1 MPSVSKK
8 QQKFMG
14 IVRAIQKGE
23 ADPSDFNKDAQD
35 AAKKM
40 KKSSV
45 KKYAKTKHKGLP
57 NKKVNEDAWTPEQN
71 KAVDKIDGEFNKLMA
86 KKGIEPYS
94 VEASRLWRSAGFNKK
109 MRKIFGKNVKESLTP
124 AEVKKERE
132 LFKKTGELPPR
143 LQKVVDDYENERK
156 AFHKKMK
163 KKFKGNVKGDWVDV
177 VVPGLEWM
185 SKLGEAAD
193 RDYKAEY
200 KKFQSSTN
208 AQKYSAELNK
218 YNRQKG
224 TYGNGDGKDAS
235 HKGGKIVGFEAES
248 KNRGRAEKSRLKKE
262 INDYVGSVI
271 DETINENPAAIA
283 AAQRMVVQSKGKK
296 ISVNT
301 ARNSR
306 YKDKDPAAHK
316 KAKSLFSR
324 LLDKFRKKNE
334 SQMLLQMAKQLK
346 EADESVDEIKVWD
359 LNEKCWKGYEK
370 KGMKTMFGKRYPN
383 CVKKKKSESVNEV
396 SDKQKRKIYKKAFGK
411 EYDDPKRKQAPLPLD
426 IAYKV
431 ALNRLKKKKKSESV
445 NEESKVIKSIDNL
458 AKKNKY
464 GTVTGTQMNGKTAN
478 TIMKIYNHPK
488 MKKHK
493 KALDNFT
500 SDELVNLTVT
510 LPKTLGIKEGINE
523 FKTIYNKNKA
533 AMKIRSLQRDKGAK
547 VYKVDK
553 KRTKYQGKDLIV
565 YNLFTKN
572 KNHSTNQ
579 NPYGLDMMKGA
590 YLIPVEEGMNE
601 FHHNHISDSE
611 KFKVYNSLKK
621 GDIVSIKYDS
631 SIAKGSK
638 FHPFLVTKGKTKLMK
653 GKIERI
659 IMVPAGGS
667 KAKRYL
673 YNRNGRISLAL
684 GDMAASIIDMKKGKV
699 NEGTCGYGV
708 GGKLGEEPAG
718 PHLLKRIKKIRKK
731 KKDVNEARLD
741 PKQLLQQ
748 LGGNRFIAMTGAKNL
763 AFDKAKNTLHMKI
776 GRNAKGVNHLRIKL
790 TGADLYDME
799 FLQVRAGNVKVKAKE
814 KGVYNDQLQ
823 KMFTKHTGMYT
834 SL

>member
-57 NKKVNEDAWTPEQN
+57 NKKVNEGRVLHFTKIQ
-71 KAVDKIDGEFNKLMA
+71 DKTLEKHLKVIA
-86 KKGIEPYS
+86 KKVGATVSKIS
-94 VEASRLWRSAGFNKK
+94 GGFKVDADNDG
-109 MRKIFGKNVKESLTP
+109 RKL
-124 AEVKKERE
+124 A
-132 LFKKTGELPPR
+132 
-143 LQKVVDDYENERK
+143 QVVDYIFDKSLKKGLTSGGGMSRVQVVNESN
-156 AFHKKMK
+156 
-163 KKFKGNVKGDWVDV
+163 G
-177 VVPGLEWM
+177 
-185 SKLGEAAD
+185 SK

-200 KKFQSSTN
+200 KKFQSSPK
-208 AQKYSAELNK
+208 AKKYRAELNK

-235 HKGGKIVGFEAES
+235 HKGGKIVGFEKES
-248 KNRGRAEKSRLKKE
+248 TNRGRAEKSRLKKE

-316 KAKSLFSR
+316 KAKSMFSR
-324 LLDKFRKKNE
+324 LLDKFRKRNE

-383 CVKKKKSESVNEV
+383 CVKKKK
-396 SDKQKRKIYKKAFGK
+396 
-411 EYDDPKRKQAPLPLD
+411 
-426 IAYKV
+426 
-431 ALNRLKKKKKSESV
+431 KSESV
-445 NEESKVIKSIDNL
+445 NEAPTGLVKKAIEL
-458 AKKNKY
+458 AKSMGGNM
-464 GTVTGTQMNGKTAN
+464 TGAIKR
-478 TIMKIYNHPK
+478 IEK
-488 MKKHK
+488 MKKGLSKQKDVK
-493 KALDNFT
+493 KAIRMANE
-500 SDELVNLTVT
+500 S
-510 LPKTLGIKEGINE
+510 INE
-523 FKTIYNKNKA
+523 TPYELGGMKVYSKADGLKKVKSMKKTA
-533 AMKIRSLQRDKGAK
+533 GAK
-547 VYKVDK
+547 IYKV
-553 KRTKYQGKDLIV
+553 TKTKTKLYGTNPV
-565 YNLFTKN
+565 TMYNLHTKN
-572 KNHSTNQ
+572 KNHSTNS

-590 YLIPVEEGMNE
+590 YLIPVKESVNE
-601 FHHNHISDSE
+601 NISDSE
-611 KFKVYNSLKK
+611 KFKIYNSLKK

-653 GKIERI
+653 GRVERI
-659 IMVPAGGS
+659 IMVPASGS

-673 YNRNGRISLAL
+673 YNRGGRISLAL
-684 GDMAASIIDMKKGKV
+684 GDMAASIVDMKKGKV
-699 NEGTCGYGV
+699 NESVNESKELTKIDKMLKDKIKQIGKKDKQRALKLMKIYKDHWLEFSIKAKQHMNEAFAIQYKKAKRYLTRKELFDKKPLKFKTEDEAKSMLNGLDYKYRTNYKIVKIKEGTCGYGME
-708 GGKLGEEPAG
+708 GELGDEPAG
-718 PHLLKRIKKIRKK
+718 PHLLKKK
-731 KKDVNEARLD
+731 KSVKEARLD
-741 PKQLLQQ
+741 PRQLLQQ

-763 AFDKAKNTLHMKI
+763 AVDKAKNTLHMKI
-776 GRNAKGVNHLRIKL
+776 GRNSKGVSHLRIKL

-814 KGVYNDQLQ
+814 TGLYADQLQ